1 MNTTATRDTPCASSV
16 DDGSWAMGD
25 DERLAGLCKAG
36 ADVLRLRIL
45 RVLRHDAMGV
55 GELCEVLDVRQP
67 ALSHHLKLMSAA
79 GLLSSQRDG
88 NHIFYRRQDTTGSG
102 PDAVLRQALFSAA
115 DRLGLDGATRAR
127 QAMLQRQREAN
138 SRNFFLDNAER
149 FRSQQDLIA
158 APERY
163 RGAVET
169 AIDTLGTG
177 NVALEVGP
185 GDGWLLPFL
194 AQRFARVV
202 ALDNSALMLEQA
214 QQTAAACSGVEFLL
228 GDTGDAR
235 LEALAADLVV
245 LNMVL
250 HHTPGPAATLREAAA
265 ALAPGGV
272 LLVTELCEHR
282 QGWAR
287 ENCGDLWLGFA
298 PEALEAWAHEAGLHE
313 LTGSYLGQRNGFT
326 VQLRLFGT
334 GA

>member
-1 MNTTATRDTPCASSV
+1 MNTALTQDSSRAGAT
-16 DDGSWAMGD
+16 DDGTAGLRD
-25 DERLAGLCKAG
+25 DERLASLCKAG
-36 ADVLRLRIL
+36 ADALRLRIL

-55 GELCEVLDVRQP
+55 SELCQVLDVRQP

-88 NHIFYRRQDTTGSG
+88 NHIFYRRQDTNGSG
-102 PDAVLRQALFSAA
+102 PDAVLRQALFSAV
-115 DRLGLDGATRAR
+115 DRLGLDGDTRAR
-127 QAMLQRQREAN
+127 QASLQRQREAN

-158 APERY
+158 APDRY

-169 AIDTLGTG
+169 AIATLGTG
-177 NVALEVGP
+177 RTVLEVGP

-194 AQRFARVV
+194 AQRFSRVV

-214 QQTAAACSGVEFLL
+214 QQTAAGCGGVEFLL

-235 LEALAADLVV
+235 LEGLAADLVV

-250 HHTPGPAATLREAAA
+250 HHTPEPAATLREAAA
-265 ALAPGGV
+265 VLAPEGV

-298 PEALEAWAHEAGLHE
+298 PEALEAWAHEAGLLE